1 MDLRGE
7 GTGQLHIEQLQ
18 PLLLGRQAEDLFLE
32 TLVLLL
38 QRVEGLEHLYNI
50 GSHLSVAMLLQEEL
64 YVGAGWRDV
73 FRATSD
79 PRAHALPLVKQ

>member
-38 QRVEGLEHLYNI
+38 QRVEGLEHLYN
-50 GSHLSVAMLLQEEL
+50 
-64 YVGAGWRDV
+64 WRRERDGKGEGGG
-73 FRATSD
+73 RGG
-79 PRAHALPLVKQ
+79 